1 MQNGTAECTEVTILD
16 DWEQLDD
23 EKLLDKQ
30 LKSLVVD
37 NKETES
43 ETRINGSNG
52 YPIIMDPTFTLVPP
66 PQIKILKRPVASS
79 TSNSGNNG
87 NKPKSMSKTLEEKEA
102 EYDRARQ
109 RILGTLSESTPSGT
123 PLLVDKSYPK
133 VEILK
138 TPANGVVV
146 TRSPKVP
153 DNSNGFKKNQSS

>member
-87 NKPKSMSKTLEEKEA
+87 NKPKSMSKTLEELLPIFTSCSYSLA
-102 EYDRARQ
+102 
-109 RILGTLSESTPSGT
+109 GTL
-123 PLLVDKSYPK
+123 LV
-133 VEILK
+133 
-138 TPANGVVV
+138 
-146 TRSPKVP
+146 
-153 DNSNGFKKNQSS
+153 